1 VQTNQLRRFG
11 MVLRH
16 ELRLMKREHA
26 LWVCGVLF
34 LLVVGYAVFNG
45 VLQTSLR
52 DQAQTALTSADAL
65 NRSSQLTQLKRIMDG
80 SEIATPFGNPASP
93 ANMGG
98 GLGAHYAVMPS
109 LPLAPVALGQ
119 TDLFPSQFK
128 VSYASKVNFIHNNDI
143 ENPWHLL
150 SGHFD
155 LAFVVVYLLPLL
167 IFALGH
173 NVLSGEKED
182 GTLRLLLSQ
191 PLSIATLLGGKIA
204 LRAAVLLTAAV
215 ALPVVALL
223 VARPQTLQTA
233 GPAVLWA
240 LLVGAYALFWF
251 TAVVAVNA
259 FGKSSAANA
268 MTLMVSWVLLVLV
281 VPVLINLAAAYVHP
295 APSRAELATQTR
307 VATALAMRDH
317 AALLSTDYG
326 HMDESDALIPRDGH
340 LKITGRPL
348 GHARVE
354 RQVDATMAPEL
365 ERFDQQIARQQAL
378 VARYS
383 MLSPAAAAFEGMTT
397 LAGTSQRRH
406 AHFMRQIDT
415 YHKEWKNF
423 FLPRIEASRA
433 LTPEDFP
440 RIPVFNWQEEDSDA
454 VRHQALLALAQLLTP
469 TALLLAIACWR
480 LRRYRVV

>member
-1 VQTNQLRRFG
+1 VHDTQFRRFG
-11 MVLRH
+11 MVMRH
-16 ELRLMKREHA
+16 ELRLLTRERA
-26 LWVCGVLF
+26 LWLCGLLF
-34 LLVVGYAVFNG
+34 LVLVGYAVFNG
-45 VLQTSLR
+45 LLQTSLR
-52 DQAQTALTSADAL
+52 DEAQAALARADAQ
-65 NRSSQLTQLKRIMDG
+65 NRTSQLAQLQRIMDG
-80 SEIATPFGNPASP
+80 SETPTPFGNPASP

-98 GLGAHYAVMPS
+98 GLGAHYAIMPS
-109 LPLAPVALGQ
+109 VPLAPVALGQ

-128 VSYASKVNFIHNNDI
+128 VTYASKVTFIHNNDI

-173 NVLSGEKED
+173 NLLSGEKED

-191 PLSIATLLGGKIA
+191 PLSLLTLISGKIA
-204 LRAAVLLTAAV
+204 LRAAVLLGAAV
-215 ALPVVALL
+215 LLPVAALL
-223 VARPQTLQTA
+223 IVSPQALQDATATLW
-233 GPAVLWA
+233 WA

-251 TAVVAVNA
+251 AAVVAVNA

-268 MTLMVSWVLLVLV
+268 MILMVSWVLLVLV
-281 VPVLINLAAAYVHP
+281 VPVLLNLVAAYASP
-295 APSRAELATQTR
+295 APSRAELATRTR

-326 HMDESDALIPRDGH
+326 HMDKPDALIPRDGH
-340 LKITGRPL
+340 LEIAGRPL

-354 RQVDATMAPEL
+354 RQVDAAMQPEL
-365 ERFDQQIARQQAL
+365 DRFDAQMARQQAL

-383 MLSPAAAAFEGMTT
+383 VLSPAAVAFEGITA
-397 LAGTSQRRH
+397 LAGTGQRRH
-406 AHFMRQIDT
+406 AHFMRQIDA
-415 YHKEWKNF
+415 YHQAWKDF

-433 LTPEDFP
+433 ITPEDFP
-440 RIPVFNWQEEDSDA
+440 AMPVFQWQEEDPA
-454 VRHQALLALAQLLTP
+454 VVRTQARLALLQLLVPAVFLLALA
-469 TALLLAIACWR
+469 AWR